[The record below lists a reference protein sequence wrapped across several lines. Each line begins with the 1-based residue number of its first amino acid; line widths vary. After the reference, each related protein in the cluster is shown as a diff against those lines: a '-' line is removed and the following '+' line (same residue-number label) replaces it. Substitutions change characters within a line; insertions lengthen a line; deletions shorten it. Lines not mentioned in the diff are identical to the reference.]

1 MNSKSGVGGRALA
14 GAAPFGKRNS
24 HGGCKQGKNEG
35 LEIMKRVMFMLSCLL
50 LFLFASKIATIS
62 VGGILSVR
70 VLFCL
75 FMLVL
80 VLVAIGV
87 RAASLRI

>member
-1 MNSKSGVGGRALA
+1 MGGRALA
-14 GAAPFGKRNS
+14 GAAPCGKRNS

-35 LEIMKRVMFMLSCLL
+35 LEIMKRVVFMLSCLL

-70 VLFCL
+70 ISLCL

-87 RAASLRI
+87 RAASFRI